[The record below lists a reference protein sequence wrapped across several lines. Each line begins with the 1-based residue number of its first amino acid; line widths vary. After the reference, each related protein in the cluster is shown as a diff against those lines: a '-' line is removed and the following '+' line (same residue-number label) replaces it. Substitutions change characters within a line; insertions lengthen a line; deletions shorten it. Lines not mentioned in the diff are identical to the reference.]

1 MTLAHCFRGFKG
13 TNRSRADKKGNKLKL
28 SAEAEAQVQTITNK
42 VVPVSFTKQ
51 QRKEVQQAIE
61 KGMATIRAQVK
72 NNNRDR
78 DKKVKKLQTQL
89 ETQTISAADIKIQK
103 TEKKAPN
110 IVIPWSLLILSWL
123 IFAAYVATTAV

>member
-1 MTLAHCFRGFKG
+1 M

>member
-1 MTLAHCFRGFKG
+1 M

-72 NNNRDR
+72 NNHRDR
-78 DKKVKKLQTQL
+78 DKKDKKLQTQL
-89 ETQTISAADIKIQK
+89 EKQPT
-103 TEKKAPN
+103 
-110 IVIPWSLLILSWL
+110 
-123 IFAAYVATTAV
+123 